1 MPGRRC
7 GGHAR
12 CNPVTRYCDQKR
24 AGTLATPSQLIPSN
38 TPHKR
43 HSLHT
48 CKEPPRRPRTS
59 SSAHPRRQRYQ
70 RPRGAST
77 TTAPQ
82 AMATA
87 TPPAPALREHLAGGR
102 SVIPASTTDVLPSP
116 GREPITLHDSGS
128 GSQYAARHGARALIR
143 LCLGAQC
150 YMPIV
155 AGLCVQLYAM
165 AMVLTAGNT
174 GVDRLGTADV
184 PRCGPFLHTELALRH
199 SWSQVLA

>member
-12 CNPVTRYCDQKR
+12 CNPVTRYCDQRR

-102 SVIPASTTDVLPSP
+102 SVIPASTTDVLARQRTNHSP
-116 GREPITLHDSGS
+116 RFWKWFTVRCKVWC
-128 GSQYAARHGARALIR
+128 ARP
-143 LCLGAQC
+143 
-150 YMPIV
+150 YTPMPWSPM
-155 AGLCVQLYAM
+155 LYA
-165 AMVLTAGNT
+165 
-174 GVDRLGTADV
+174 DC
-184 PRCGPFLHTELALRH
+184 CGPMCAVVCDGYGAYCWEHWCRQVGHRRRSALR
-199 SWSQVLA
+199 SVSSY